1 MKKNFFL
8 SILLLSA
15 LVSSLRASVLKD
27 SVEFSIL
34 TCHPSSEIYRMF
46 GHTAIRYQNFTQK
59 QDVVFNFGTFDFS
72 APNFLY
78 HFVKGETDYFLACE
92 DFGQFC
98 MLYTYLGATVNQQ
111 RLNLDDDEKIRL
123 WNILA
128 ENIRPENRTYRYNYF
143 FDNCTTRA
151 RDRIE
156 DSVEGGVTYDSA
168 ADTLSFRQIVHQYTS
183 SAPWYSFGID
193 MMLGEEADRPIA
205 QRQQMFAPQ
214 YFHDAANKAR
224 KGNGKPLVKSDE
236 PILLGDGVNET
247 SSFPLPPMQAAWILF
262 ATSLALTGIGIRRGK
277 LFWWWELLLFGLQG
291 AAGVVIAFLF
301 FISIHPTVGSNWMIG
316 MLNPIPLVMLP
327 LIVYCTIK
335 QRKTYYHAYNAVALV
350 LFLIVM
356 PCGGQYFHP
365 AVAPLALSL
374 LAISG
379 GHLFM
384 AYVPHKKHRN
394 DKT

>member
-1 MKKNFFL
+1 MKRNFFF

-27 SVEFSIL
+27 SVEFSLL
-34 TCHPSSEIYRMF
+34 TCHPSPEIYRMF

-78 HFVKGETDYFLACE
+78 HFVKGETDYFLASE
-92 DFGQFC
+92 NFGQFC

-111 RLNLDDDEKIRL
+111 RLNLDDDEKLAL

-156 DSVEGGVTYDSA
+156 DCVEGGVTYDDA
-168 ADTLSFRQIVHQYTS
+168 ADTLSFRQIVHQYTA

-205 QRQQMFAPQ
+205 QRQQMFAPL
-214 YFHDAANKAR
+214 YFHDAANTAQKM
-224 KGNGKPLVKSDE
+224 NGKPLVKSDE
-236 PILLGDGVNET
+236 LILLGEDALET
-247 SSFPLPPMQAAWILF
+247 SDFPLSPVQSAWILF
-262 ATSLALTGIGIRRGK
+262 ALTLTLTSIGIRRGR

-327 LIVYCTIK
+327 RILYCTIK
-335 QRKTYYHAYNAVALV
+335 RHTTYYHAYNVVVLV

-374 LAISG
+374 LAISA
-379 GHLFM
+379 GHLLM
-384 AYVPHKKHRN
+384 AHRLHQ
-394 DKT
+394 KTSKR